1 MLNIPVVGQVLRAK
15 FYAEM
20 LQTLSTL
27 VSNGVTLLHGLN
39 LMLAATANVY
49 LQGLLKKVADMVGEG
64 SSLATA
70 LRRVGFFPPVLMDI
84 LGVGEQTG
92 DIASAL
98 ERAAKRYDR
107 ELTSR
112 IGHLTTLIQ
121 PAIIL
126 LVALFV
132 GVVAYSM
139 IAGIL
144 TSVSALRTK

>member
-1 MLNIPVVGQVLRAK
+1 M
-15 FYAEM
+15 
-20 LQTLSTL
+20 T
-27 VSNGVTLLHGLN
+27 
-39 LMLAATANVY
+39 
-49 LQGLLKKVADMVGEG
+49 
-64 SSLATA
+64 
-70 LRRVGFFPPVLMDI
+70 PVLVDSNVI
-84 LGVGEQTG
+84 L
-92 DIASAL
+92 DIANRDPKWEGWSSGAL

-144 TSVSALRTK
+144 TSVSALRTR